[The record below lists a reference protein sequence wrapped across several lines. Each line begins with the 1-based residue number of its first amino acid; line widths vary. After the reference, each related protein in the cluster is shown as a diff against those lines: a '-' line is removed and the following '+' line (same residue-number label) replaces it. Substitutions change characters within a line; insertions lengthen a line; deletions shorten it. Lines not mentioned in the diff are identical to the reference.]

1 LPTGDSRATCLPL
14 PDDLLSVGEQVMTE
28 DITPRTRRISRRRRQ
43 QYQMLVLMGGGVVMF
58 CIVALIAR
66 EMYRARHRQPA
77 TQSAIS
83 EAEAKLPPAIREMTI
98 ALRMNPSDVDLNR
111 KMAIRLEMMRS
122 RKAIDFRRRV
132 VELQPDSVEDHLA
145 LANTALRMGDAAAA
159 KEALANVPDE
169 GKNTTAWHEAATKLA
184 VQTQQLG
191 VAEAELAKAV
201 QLNPENELNQLN
213 LAILRLNSLET
224 NVRNGARKMLEGFSE
239 KKEFQRAASRALLT
253 ESVREKVW
261 PRALVFAQRLR
272 TAPGATL
279 GDALPYLA
287 LLRDLK
293 RVEAGWLLAQ
303 LKIECSA
310 DPARASQLIS
320 WMNRNGLAQ
329 QALEWIQQLPG
340 DLILKPPMP
349 VAIAESYDMLGQWI
363 MVKTMAEG
371 SDWDQFDYRRMAL
384 LSRALREEGSEAES
398 RIQWILATEA
408 AGKNSQALLD
418 LNRLATAWK
427 WEGESVELLWTLAR
441 TAPNPMPALQ
451 LLNKVLGAKGD
462 TRQLRDVAV
471 RTLELMPKSLS
482 ARNNLAYY
490 CFLLKSDLDRGKA
503 LARENY
509 EEEPNNPGVI
519 STYSF
524 GLHLEGKDEEARR
537 LLSSLDPKILEQP
550 SQALCYALVLAG
562 TGANEEARKYFEL
575 ASRGDLLPEE
585 KALIPK
591 GS

>member
-1 LPTGDSRATCLPL
+1 
-14 PDDLLSVGEQVMTE
+14 MTD
-28 DITPRTRRISRRRRQ
+28 DITPIRRSSRRRRQ
-43 QYQMLVLMGGGVVMF
+43 RYLTLALIGGVIATF
-58 CIVALIAR
+58 SIVALIGR

-77 TQSAIS
+77 AQGAIS
-83 EAEAKLPPAIREMTI
+83 EADAKLPPAIREMVI
-98 ALRMNPSDVDLNR
+98 AWRLNPSDVDLNR
-111 KMAIRLEMMRS
+111 KLAIRLEAGRS
-122 RKAIDFRRRV
+122 RQAIFYRRRV

-145 LANTALRMGDAAAA
+145 LANTAIRMGDGDAA
-159 KEALANVPDE
+159 KEALANVPEE
-169 GKNTTAWHEAATKLA
+169 GKNTTAWHETAMKLA
-184 VQTQQLG
+184 MKTRQLG

-201 QLNPENELNQLN
+201 QLDPENELNQLN
-213 LAILRLNSLET
+213 LAILRLNSLEP
-224 NVRNGARKMLEGFSE
+224 NVRNGARKQLEGFSQ
-239 KKEFQRAASRALLT
+239 KKEFQRAASRTLLS

-272 TAPGATL
+272 TGPGATL
-279 GDALPYLA
+279 ADALPYLA
-287 LLRDLK
+287 LLHDLK

-310 DPARASQLIS
+310 DPAKAADLIT
-320 WMNRNGLAQ
+320 WMNRNGMAQ
-329 QALEWIQQLPG
+329 QALEWSQQLPG

-349 VAIAESYDMLGQWI
+349 VAIAESYDALGQWI

-398 RIQWILATEA
+398 RIQWVLATEA

-418 LNRLATAWK
+418 LNRLATTWK
-427 WEGESVELLWTLAR
+427 WEGEAVELLWALAR
-441 TAPNPMPALQ
+441 TAPNPLPAIQ
-451 LLNKVLGAKGD
+451 SLNKVLGAKGD

-471 RTLELMPKSLS
+471 RTLEVMPKSVA

-490 CFLLKSDLDRGKA
+490 CFLLKSDLERGKA
-503 LARENY
+503 LAHEIY
-509 EEEPNNPGVI
+509 EEEPTSPGVI

-524 GLHLEGKDEEARR
+524 GLHLEGKDEEARK
-537 LLSSLDPKILEQP
+537 LLSALDPKVLERP
-550 SQALCYALVLAG
+550 SMALCYALVLAG
-562 TGANEEARKYFEL
+562 TGANEEARKYFDL